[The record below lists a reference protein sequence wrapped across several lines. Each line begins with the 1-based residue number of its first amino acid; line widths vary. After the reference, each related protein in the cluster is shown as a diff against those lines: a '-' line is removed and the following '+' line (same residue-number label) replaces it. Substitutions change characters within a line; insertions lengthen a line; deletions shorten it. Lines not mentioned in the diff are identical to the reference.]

1 MTPDAYPP
9 KLDQLQRGALLAC
22 AVGLVACGVGLFTQP
37 QQFFRSYLF
46 AFLFWVGI
54 AVGSL
59 GISMIHH
66 LAGGRWGLMILRI
79 LEAATRTLPVLAL
92 LFLPLVFGLSQ
103 LYPWAQPGRV
113 ATDALLQH
121 KSSYLNVPF
130 FLGRAV
136 FYFAVW
142 SLLAH
147 LLSKWTRAIDEGGD
161 HQAISKKL
169 QGLSGGGLVVMALTI
184 TLAAVDW
191 AMSLSPHWFSTV
203 YGILF
208 IVGQCLSALAF
219 VVVLMAGFADEK
231 PFAGLVRREQI
242 QDLGKLLLAFV
253 MLWAYI
259 NFSQFLITWSA
270 NLPEEIPWY
279 LRRSQGGWQWL
290 GAALVLFHFALP
302 FLLLLSRDLKR
313 NAGLLGSVA
322 GVILVF
328 RMADVFWLVA
338 PETAQAHGAGQAA
351 GFSVHWLDLAALLA
365 VGGLWLLAFV
375 RELRGRSLLPTGEP
389 EMRELLEAAV
399 E

>member
-9 KLDQLQRGALLAC
+9 RVAELQRGALVAS
-22 AVGLVACGVGLFTQP
+22 GLGIVACGLGLFLNP
-37 QQFFRSYLF
+37 HQFFRSYLV
-46 AFLFWVGI
+46 AFLFWTGI
-54 AVGSL
+54 AVGAL
-59 GISMIHH
+59 GVSMIHH
-66 LAGGRWGLMILRI
+66 LAGGRWGLVILRI

-92 LFLPLVFGLSQ
+92 LFLPLAFGLSE
-103 LYPWAQPGRV
+103 LYLWARPDQV
-113 ATDALLQH
+113 AADPLLQH
-121 KSSYLNVPF
+121 KSAYLNVPF

-136 FYFAVW
+136 LYFAVW
-142 SLLAH
+142 SLFAR
-147 LLSKWTRAIDEGGD
+147 LLSKWTLAIDDGGD
-161 HQAISKKL
+161 REAISKRL
-169 QGLSGGGLVVMALTI
+169 RGLSGGGLVVMALTV

-208 IVGQCLSALAF
+208 MVGQCLAALAF
-219 VVVLMAGFADEK
+219 VVVLMAGFADQK

-242 QDLGKLLLAFV
+242 HDLGKLLLAFV

-259 NFSQFLITWSA
+259 NLSQFLITWSG

-279 LRRSQGGWQWL
+279 LKRLQGGWQWL
-290 GAALVLFHFALP
+290 GLALVLFHFVLP

-313 NAGLLGSVA
+313 NAGLLGTVA

-328 RMADVFWLVA
+328 RLMDLFWLVA
-338 PETAQAHGAGQAA
+338 PETAGGHGDRGPS
-351 GFSVHWLDLAALLA
+351 FSVHWLDLGAFLA

-375 RELRGRSLLPTGEP
+375 RELKGRPLLPTGEP
-389 EMRELLEAAV
+389 EIQELLEGAV

>member
-9 KLDQLQRGALLAC
+9 RVDQLQRGALVAGALGVA
-22 AVGLVACGVGLFTQP
+22 ACGFGLFTQP
-37 QQFFRSYLF
+37 QQFFRSYLV

-54 AVGSL
+54 AVGAL
-59 GISMIHH
+59 GVSMIHH
-66 LAGGRWGLMILRI
+66 LAGGRWGMVILRI

-92 LFLPLVFGLSQ
+92 LFLPLVFGLPQ
-103 LYPWAQPGRV
+103 LYPWARPDEV

-121 KSSYLNVPF
+121 KSAYLNAPF

-136 FYFAVW
+136 VYFVVW
-142 SLLAH
+142 SLFAH
-147 LLSKWTRAIDEGGD
+147 LLSKWSRAIDEGGG
-161 HQAISKKL
+161 HEAISKKL
-169 QGLSGGGLVVMALTI
+169 RGLSGGGLVVMALTI

-208 IVGQCLSALAF
+208 IVGQCLAALAF
-219 VVVLMAGFADEK
+219 VVVLMAGFADQK

-242 QDLGKLLLAFV
+242 HDLGKLLLAFV

-259 NFSQFLITWSA
+259 NLSQFLITWSG

-279 LRRSQGGWQWL
+279 LKRLQGGWQWL
-290 GAALVLFHFALP
+290 GLALVLFHFVLP

-313 NAGLLGSVA
+313 TAGLLGTVA

-328 RMADVFWLVA
+328 RLVDLFWLVA
-338 PETAQAHGAGQAA
+338 PETAGGHGGQTA
-351 GFSVHWLDLAALLA
+351 GFSVHWLDLGALLA

-375 RELRGRSLLPTGEP
+375 RELKGRSLLPTGEP
-389 EMRELLEAAV
+389 EIRELLEGAV

>member
-9 KLDQLQRGALLAC
+9 RVDQLQRGALVAGALGVA
-22 AVGLVACGVGLFTQP
+22 ACGFGLFTQP
-37 QQFFRSYLF
+37 QQFFRSYLV

-54 AVGSL
+54 AVGAL
-59 GISMIHH
+59 GVSMIHH
-66 LAGGRWGLMILRI
+66 LAGGRWGMVILRI

-92 LFLPLVFGLSQ
+92 LFLPLVFGLPQ
-103 LYPWAQPGRV
+103 LYPWARPDEV

-121 KSSYLNVPF
+121 KSAYLNAPF
-130 FLGRAV
+130 FLGRAAV
-136 FYFAVW
+136 YFVVW
-142 SLLAH
+142 SLFAH
-147 LLSKWTRAIDEGGD
+147 LLSKWSRAIDEGGD
-161 HQAISKKL
+161 HEAISKKL
-169 QGLSGGGLVVMALTI
+169 RGLSGGGLVVMALTI

-208 IVGQCLSALAF
+208 IVGQCLAALAF
-219 VVVLMAGFADEK
+219 VVVLMAGFADQK

-242 QDLGKLLLAFV
+242 HDLGKLLLAFV

-259 NFSQFLITWSA
+259 NLSQFLITWSG

-279 LRRSQGGWQWL
+279 LKRLQGGWQWL
-290 GAALVLFHFALP
+290 GLALVLFHFVLP

-313 NAGLLGSVA
+313 TAGLLGTVA

-328 RMADVFWLVA
+328 RLVDLFWLVA
-338 PETAQAHGAGQAA
+338 PETAGGHGGQTA
-351 GFSVHWLDLAALLA
+351 GFSVHWLDLGALLA

-375 RELRGRSLLPTGEP
+375 RELKGRPLLPTGEP
-389 EMRELLEAAV
+389 EIRELLEGAV

>member
-9 KLDQLQRGALLAC
+9 RVDQLQRGALVAG
-22 AVGLVACGVGLFTQP
+22 AVGVVACGFGLLVNP
-37 QQFFRSYLF
+37 HQFFRSYLL
-46 AFLFWVGI
+46 AFLFWTGI
-54 AVGSL
+54 AVGAL
-59 GISMIHH
+59 VVSMIHH
-66 LAGGRWGLMILRI
+66 LAGGRWGLAILRI
-79 LEAATRTLPVLAL
+79 LEAAARTLPVLAL
-92 LFLPLVFGLSQ
+92 LFLPLAFGLPE
-103 LYPWAQPGRV
+103 LYLWALPDKV

-121 KSSYLNVPF
+121 KSAYLNVPF
-130 FLGRAV
+130 FLGRTA

-161 HQAISKKL
+161 HQVVSKKL
-169 QGLSGGGLVVMALTI
+169 RGLSGGGLVAMALTI

-191 AMSLSPHWFSTV
+191 AMSLSPHWYSTV

-208 IVGQCLSALAF
+208 MVGQCLAALAF
-219 VVVLMAGFADEK
+219 VVVLMAGFADQK

-242 QDLGKLLLAFV
+242 HDLGKLLLAFV

-259 NFSQFLITWSA
+259 NLSQFLIVWSG

-279 LRRSQGGWQWL
+279 LKRSQGGWQWL
-290 GAALVLFHFALP
+290 GLALVLFHFVLP

-313 NAGLLGSVA
+313 NAGLLGTVA

-328 RMADVFWLVA
+328 RLVDLFWLVA
-338 PETAQAHGAGQAA
+338 PETAGGHGGHAP
-351 GFSVHWLDLAALLA
+351 GFSVHWLDLGALLA

-375 RELRGRSLLPTGEP
+375 RELKGRSLLPTGEP
-389 EMRELLEAAV
+389 EIRELLEGAV

>member
-9 KLDQLQRGALLAC
+9 RVDQLQRGALVAGALG
-22 AVGLVACGVGLFTQP
+22 VVACGFGLLANP
-37 QQFFRSYLF
+37 HQFFRSYLL
-46 AFLFWVGI
+46 AFLFWMGI

-59 GISMIHH
+59 VVSMIHH
-66 LAGGRWGLMILRI
+66 LAGGRWGLVILRI
-79 LEAATRTLPVLAL
+79 LEAAARTLPVLAL
-92 LFLPLVFGLSQ
+92 LFLPLAFGLPQ
-103 LYPWAQPGRV
+103 LYLWAQPDKV

-121 KSSYLNVPF
+121 KSAYLNVPF
-130 FLGRAV
+130 FLGRAA

-142 SLLAH
+142 SLFAH
-147 LLSKWTRAIDEGGD
+147 LLSKWTRAIDQGGD
-161 HQAISKKL
+161 HQALSKKL
-169 QGLSGGGLVVMALTI
+169 RGLSGGGLVAMALTI

-191 AMSLSPHWFSTV
+191 AMSLSPHWYSTV

-208 IVGQCLSALAF
+208 VVGQCLAALAF

-242 QDLGKLLLAFV
+242 HDLGKLLLAFV

-259 NFSQFLITWSA
+259 NLSQFLIVWSG

-279 LRRSQGGWQWL
+279 LTRAQGGWQWL
-290 GAALVLFHFALP
+290 GLALVLFHFFLP

-313 NAGLLGSVA
+313 NAGLLGTVA

-328 RMADVFWLVA
+328 RMVDLFWLVA
-338 PETAQAHGAGQAA
+338 PETAGGHGGHAP
-351 GFSVHWLDLAALLA
+351 GFAVHWLDLGALLA

-375 RELRGRSLLPTGEP
+375 RELKGRSLLPTGEP
-389 EMRELLEAAV
+389 EIRELLEGAV